1 MNMTVP
7 VRTFSQA
14 TRPGADLEVSP
25 GPDGTLQLV
34 VPIGFTA
41 AELTEAVAGMEPGK
55 AAEVQY
61 TRFFRGW
68 DDLMQVINALWLGG
82 QDAFGPACKDD
93 LEPNR
98 EGARVQSAADG
109 VGDEQDDGTEEEA
122 ADPVRGDEE

>member
-1 MNMTVP
+1 MTVP
-7 VRTFSQA
+7 ARTFSHA
-14 TRPGADLEVSP
+14 PHPGADLEVSP

-55 AAEVQY
+55 TAGVQY

-82 QDAFGPACKDD
+82 QDVFGPACKGDH
-93 LEPNR
+93 EPNLER
-98 EGARVQSAADG
+98 Q
-109 VGDEQDDGTEEEA
+109 
-122 ADPVRGDEE
+122 